1 MDRFRDVTLIKVC
14 TYLGINSPMFKC
26 VVASI
31 LALFRFREVNCFKK
45 QFLLMLLLMSQQ
57 PVFGNVSI
65 YSSSPSQ
72 GTTSSPPL
80 ILFAMSFDHELFK
93 KAYSDYSDVDGD
105 GRMDIAYN
113 NSIDYYGYF
122 EPNWCY
128 NYGSGRFQPV
138 SAATGTN
145 SHFCTTPAAPWSGNF
160 LNWASMTR
168 MDLIR
173 KVLYGGKRSTDTTNQ
188 TVLERAEIPFDF
200 HAFAKIY
207 EGPDVNRLTPYTSGA
222 ITLCSLNDNANGAPL
237 LRVRTIADASWASV
251 TSRRCD
257 GTSVADYNVR
267 VEACHATLNSSSCLQ
282 YGSSMKPVGLI
293 QLYHDQVQ
301 FGLVTGSF
309 ANNASGGVL
318 RKNMSFATD
327 EFDQNDGRFISS
339 SGMVST
345 LDAFRI
351 SEYDYSG
358 AKYSCS
364 VCYDCNRF
372 PPRCRDWGNPIAE
385 IYLEALRYISGE
397 KNPSSDYMV
406 TSAEDLNL
414 PVPPWRDPYKTDN
427 RCANCAI
434 IVISTGQNSYDGD
447 NFASINDLLSGGI
460 TSLNRL
466 TDEIGNNEPGLI
478 FPGQFLV
485 GSDGASGI
493 NQCDPKTLTGL
504 SKARGICP
512 EVPQSQGSYYVA
524 ALASYAK
531 DVDLRPDLDGVQS
544 VMTYGIELAQTVPKL
559 RFVVPDGADENIV
572 EFSPVC
578 HSIDYTT
585 ARNSLDEERYY
596 PCRFLDMKVENLS
609 YHSSGRLNSL
619 VIAVAWADETSGGD
633 GDSDMSAS
641 YEVTLRDNNISIRIY
656 NPIYNGQNA
665 FRVGYILTGVEGYS
679 GIVLDAD
686 YNKEYFHMGGI
697 NTAYDDGDNESALL
711 IKTSTAGGPSRLK
724 VDSTYDWIEMTPRDV
739 TKNFTPKSNSNLP
752 TIIPKP
758 LLLAA
763 KYGGFTDLDSDGTPY
778 HDADRDGT
786 PDDSREWDNKNNLTG
801 SLGADGIPD
810 NYFFS
815 NNPALLEEQLSRILK
830 DIASRISAA
839 SNVALVSNSASGV
852 GTAVQALFRPKVKIN
867 NVEIGWVG
875 LLNSLFIDASG
886 NLREDTNGNDALDD
900 FSTDFAVNLF
910 FEASVNQTLV
920 QRYSSTDGGK
930 TLVPQGSTVSLDDL
944 KPVWSAHEEL
954 MDLTNVL
961 WQRTYSDPSNM
972 GRYMFTW
979 IDSNNDGVVGASEEQ
994 PLITSTF
1001 GGGNEGFLG
1010 VSSGTVDPLIKYIR
1024 GEDQPG
1030 YRSRSVDY
1038 DNDGSLDVWRLGDII
1053 HSNPLSVSKPSGFYG
1068 DGRSFNPNDAT
1079 FLEFIE
1085 HYKNRR
1091 QVIYVGGNDG
1101 LIHAFNAGFWDETN
1115 QLFALSKSSETSH
1128 RLGGEIWAY
1137 APMNLLPHL
1146 QWLTDPSYPHVY
1158 YMDGQPLIFDANIF
1172 PDDAD
1177 HPKGWGTVLVMG
1189 MGLGGGPIDVS
1200 IGGSTVTRRSAY
1212 VVMDITNPE
1221 KPPKVLAEITHPD
1234 MGFTTMRPELIQR
1247 RLPDSSGDY
1256 SRPQTNE
1263 WYLVFGSGPRGSGS
1277 TGIRNALDNA
1287 TSDQSLKVFVYNLK
1301 TNQFLSGFNPYD
1313 TGLANS
1319 YSGDMSVVDWDNNN
1333 YDDAVYF
1340 GSVQTSTLS
1349 GQLMRINIEDPSPN
1363 NWTVNTFLDIGR
1375 PITSKPLAIT
1385 NNDNER
1391 WVFSGTGRELIRS
1404 DSLDTSQEY
1413 FFGVKE
1419 PQNSSGFTFGQ
1430 VLKSDLID
1438 TSDIEVLA
1446 NGDFS
1451 STFTISPGV
1460 TVDNFTA
1467 LRNGIKNEAGWI
1479 NLFEHDGSN
1488 PSNKSLSSP
1497 VSTFA
1502 LLLFTEYQPPADQCQ
1517 VDGSSFLRAQHY
1529 QTGTAIPANIQRV
1542 LTVGTITDSS
1552 ISVKRIALGAGMAP
1566 APIIH
1571 RSGDGQTSVIVQG
1584 EAGNI
1589 SSTSSEYSI
1598 SDPGRQSWRQIHNIP
1613 R

>member
-1 MDRFRDVTLIKVC
+1 
-14 TYLGINSPMFKC
+14 
-26 VVASI
+26 
-31 LALFRFREVNCFKK
+31 
-45 QFLLMLLLMSQQ
+45 MLLLMSQQ

-105 GRMDIAYN
+105 GGMDVVYD

-138 SAATGTN
+138 SAATGAN

-173 KVLYGGKRSTDTTNQ
+173 KVLYGGKRSTDTPTQ

-200 HAFAKIY
+200 HAFGKIY
-207 EGPDVNRLTPYTSGA
+207 NGPDVNRLTPYTSGA
-222 ITLCSLNDNANGAPL
+222 ITLCNLSDRANGAPL
-237 LRVRTIADASWASV
+237 LRVRTSADATWGALRG
-251 TSRRCD
+251 RRCE
-257 GTSVADYNVR
+257 GASVADFNVR
-267 VEACHATLNSSSCLQ
+267 VEACHATLSSSGCVQ
-282 YGSSMKPVGLI
+282 YGSVRKPIGLI
-293 QLYHDQVQ
+293 QQYHDQVE
-301 FGLVTGSF
+301 FGLVSGSF
-309 ANNASGGVL
+309 ARNTGGGVL
-318 RKNMSFATD
+318 RKNISFATD
-327 EFDQNDGRFISS
+327 EFDQGNGRFINN
-339 SGMVST
+339 SGMIST
-345 LDAFRI
+345 IDAFRV
-351 SEYDYSG
+351 SEYNYSG
-358 AKYSCS
+358 ERYN
-364 VCYDCNRF
+364 CNGSS
-372 PPRCRDWGNPIAE
+372 PVSCRDWGNPISE
-385 IYLEALRYISGE
+385 IYLEALRYISGRSS
-397 KNPSSDYMV
+397 PSSDYSV
-406 TSAEDLNL
+406 TSSSDLNL
-414 PVPPWRDPYKTDN
+414 PTPTWQDPYTTTN

-434 IVISTGQNSYDGD
+434 IVLSTGQNSYDGD
-447 NFASINDLLSGGI
+447 NYSNIGDLLSGGL
-460 TSLNRL
+460 TQLNQL
-466 TDEIGNNEPGLI
+466 TDQVGNNEPGLT
-478 FPGQFLV
+478 FPGNFLV
-485 GSDGASGI
+485 GSNGSAGI
-493 NQCDPKTLTGL
+493 TQCEAKNLTGL
-504 SKARGICP
+504 SQARGVCP
-512 EVPQSQGSYYVA
+512 EVPQYQGSYYVA
-524 ALASYAK
+524 GLASYAK
-531 DVDLRPDLDGVQS
+531 NNDLRTDLDGTQNV
-544 VMTYGIELAQTVPKL
+544 VTYGVELAQTVPTL
-559 RFVVPDGADENIV
+559 SFAVPDGAGNTNV
-572 EFSPVC
+572 VGFSPIC
-578 HSIDYTT
+578 QTISFNRG
-585 ARNSLDEERYY
+585 ALDETGYY
-596 PCRFLDMKVENLS
+596 PCRFLDVDVQSFS
-609 YHSSGRLNSL
+609 YNASGLLESIVL
-619 VIAVAWADETSGGD
+619 QMGWADETFGGD
-633 GDSDMSAS
+633 GDTDITATYS
-641 YEVTLRDNNISIRIY
+641 VTIQNNNLRVRLHD
-656 NPIYNGQNA
+656 PIWRGANA
-665 FRVGYILTGVEGYS
+665 FRLAYSISGVRDHS
-679 GIVLDAD
+679 GMVLDAD
-686 YNKEYFHMGGI
+686 YNGTYASVGGG
-697 NTAYDDGDNESALL
+697 NTAYDDGDSESAL
-711 IKTSTAGGPSRLK
+711 IIRTSANATGSPFQCNGGNDCAE
-724 VDSTYDWIEMTPRDV
+724 VTPDDV
-739 TKNFTPKSNSNLP
+739 TKNFTPNNNLANVL
-752 TIIPKP
+752 PKP
-758 LLLAA
+758 LLMAA
-763 KYGGFTDLDSDGTPY
+763 KYGGFTDLDSDGTPK

-910 FEASVNQTLV
+910 FDASVNQTLV

-1053 HSNPLSVSKPSGFYG
+1053 HSNPLSVSKPSGFYE

-1566 APIIH
+1566 APIIY

-1589 SSTSSEYSI
+1589 SSTSLEYSI

>member
-1 MDRFRDVTLIKVC
+1 
-14 TYLGINSPMFKC
+14 
-26 VVASI
+26 
-31 LALFRFREVNCFKK
+31 
-45 QFLLMLLLMSQQ
+45 MSQQ

-72 GTTSSPPL
+72 GTTNSPPL
-80 ILFAMSFDHELFK
+80 VMLLMSNDHEMFK
-93 KAYSDYSDVDGD
+93 KSYSDNSDIDGD
-105 GRMDIAYN
+105 GVLDRQYNDDINYL
-113 NSIDYYGYF
+113 GYF
-122 EPNWCY
+122 DSGWCY
-128 NYGSGRFQPV
+128 KYFDSKFEP
-138 SAATGTN
+138 SAPATGLN
-145 SHFCTTPAAPWSGNF
+145 SHHCTTSASPWSGNF
-160 LNWASMTR
+160 LNWATMTR
-168 MDLIR
+168 IDLVR
-173 KVLYGGKRSTDTTNQ
+173 RVFFGGKRSTDTSTD
-188 TVLERAEIPFDF
+188 TILERASLSTQLD
-200 HAFAKIY
+200 AFAKVY
-207 EGPDVNRLTPYTSGA
+207 NGTDTNNYTPYSGS
-222 ITLCSLNDNANGAPL
+222 ITICS
-237 LRVRTIADASWASV
+237 
-251 TSRRCD
+251 
-257 GTSVADYNVR
+257 
-267 VEACHATLNSSSCLQ
+267 
-282 YGSSMKPVGLI
+282 YGSSPAIRVARGSYFRWALTEGIQCQWDSDFSPSISDKLEELNLRVKVCVNGKDTSDSGRCKKYPNGNYKPIGLL
-293 QLYHDQVQ
+293 QQYGEGGEVL
-301 FGLVTGSF
+301 FGLMSGTI
-309 ANNASGGVL
+309 NNRKKGGVVRRNIGKL
-318 RKNMSFATD
+318 SGNKNSANDEVDLNSGIYNPSVRGIIYHMS
-327 EFDQNDGRFISS
+327 EFYLQPGQKGF
-339 SGMVST
+339 
-345 LDAFRI
+345 
-351 SEYDYSG
+351 
-358 AKYSCS
+358 
-364 VCYDCNRF
+364 
-372 PPRCRDWGNPIAE
+372 GNPIAE
-385 IYLEALRYISGE
+385 MYLDALRYFSGE
-397 KNPSSDYMV
+397 SAQNTNYNSDDSSYGLYKESWSSPINSSNKCASCSIIIISSTLPSFDTDDLTLISDLPGG
-406 TSAEDLNL
+406 TS
-414 PVPPWRDPYKTDN
+414 
-427 RCANCAI
+427 
-434 IVISTGQNSYDGD
+434 IS
-447 NFASINDLLSGGI
+447 SINS
-460 TSLNRL
+460 L
-466 TDEIGNNEPGLI
+466 TDTIGTLEGLR
-478 FPGQFLV
+478 FPGKYFYG
-485 GSDGASGI
+485 GSNSI
-493 NQCDPKTLTGL
+493 CDSKNLTNL
-504 SKARGICP
+504 SSAIGICP
-512 EVPQSQGSYYVA
+512 SAPRQQGGYKGAGLSYYAVNN
-524 ALASYAK
+524 
-531 DVDLRPDLDGVQS
+531 DVNSIIDGDQKIRTYIVQIENPTPELS
-544 VMTYGIELAQTVPKL
+544 VTVNGN
-559 RFVVPDGADENIV
+559 VVS
-572 EFSPVC
+572 FSPVSDVVHYKSMTVESLSSDGKSGKFYFVWEDC
-578 HSIDYTT
+578 EEIGCDNDFDASSSIEFCILDGCTPAISSSEIKITSRFEAKFTTSSPGFSYTISGT
-585 ARNSLDEERYY
+585 TEDGIYGIYAKGPGGGLKQGQGTPISKIYT
-596 PCRFLDMKVENLS
+596 V
-609 YHSSGRLNSL
+609 SSGS
-619 VIAVAWADETSGGD
+619 TS
-633 GDSDMSAS
+633 
-641 YEVTLRDNNISIRIY
+641 
-656 NPIYNGQNA
+656 A
-665 FRVGYILTGVEGYS
+665 FL
-679 GIVLDAD
+679 
-686 YNKEYFHMGGI
+686 
-697 NTAYDDGDNESALL
+697 
-711 IKTSTAGGPSRLK
+711 PS
-724 VDSTYDWIEMTPRDV
+724 
-739 TKNFTPKSNSNLP
+739 
-752 TIIPKP
+752 P
-758 LLLAA
+758 LQLMA
-763 KYGGFTDLDSDGTPY
+763 KYGGFTDLDSDGTPN

-830 DIASRISAA
+830 DIVSRISAA

-852 GTAVQALFRPKVKIN
+852 GTAVQALFRPKVK
-867 NVEIGWVG
+867 EIGWVG

-910 FEASVNQTLV
+910 FDASVNQTLV

-961 WQRTYSDPSNM
+961 GQRTYSDPSNM

-1404 DSLDTSQEY
+1404 DSLDASQEY

-1451 STFTISPGV
+1451 SIFTIRPGV

-1552 ISVKRIALGAGMAP
+1552 ISVKRVALGAGKAP

-1571 RSGDGQTSVIVQG
+1571 QSGDGQTSVIIQG

-1589 SSTSSEYSI
+1589 SNTSLEYSI